1 MRASVE
7 SSTKTR
13 RANARKKPVRRT
25 KTATEEPYARK
36 RRAALEVAAR
46 AFNER
51 GFYKT
56 SLDDIAARL
65 KVTKPAL
72 YYYFENKDEILYE
85 CHSVAIASLVETPL
99 EDGASH
105 LTGLEKIERLV
116 RRYVSMIVESF
127 GRCLVLVGTQP
138 LEPSNARKCRDGR
151 RQTNDLLVGL
161 IREAVADGSI
171 PRCDPKLTAFFVF
184 GMLNWIAQWYD
195 PKGERTLGDIADEAV
210 KFVRGAL
217 LRAEETAAPV
227 AHRAASRGRDAAR

>member
-1 MRASVE
+1 MTRKK
-7 SSTKTR
+7 TTR
-13 RANARKKPVRRT
+13 RAKMGADDRT
-25 KTATEEPYARK
+25 YESK

-65 KVTKPAL
+65 NVTKPAL
-72 YYYFENKDEILYE
+72 YYYFKNKDEILFE
-85 CHSVAIASLVETPL
+85 CHSAAIQSLVETPL
-99 EDGASH
+99 GEGSH
-105 LTGLEKIERLV
+105 GELTGLAKIELLV
-116 RRYVSMIVESF
+116 RRYVSMIVKSF

-138 LEPSNARKCRDGR
+138 LEPANARKCRDGR

-161 IREAVADGSI
+161 VREGIADGSI
-171 PRCDPKLTAFFVF
+171 PKCDPKLTAFFVF

-195 PKGERTLGDIADEAV
+195 PEGERTLDEIAEEAV

-217 LRAEETAAPV
+217 LRAD
-227 AHRAASRGRDAAR
+227 GAARRSPRARWAAR